1 MGMKLNE
8 NGFLKEIVVVTTK
21 LPRSGGFGSVASGKN
36 HGCKVFIPSHVVK
49 KLEVAET
56 YLCKLVWNT
65 PDQQAGCP
73 YQAIHAKKLDEKLI
87 ELTDVQI
94 ASYEKLTTEL
104 IERVKNGTTTVWDG
118 EILEIL
124 FRENG

>member
-1 MGMKLNE
+1 MQEK
-8 NGFLKEIVVVTTK
+8 GFYKEIVVITTK
-21 LPRSGGFGSVASGKN
+21 LPRSGGFGSIASGKN
-36 HGCKVFIPSHVVK
+36 SGCKVFIPSHVVK

-65 PDQQAGCP
+65 PAQQEGCP
-73 YQAIHAKKLDEKLI
+73 YQAISAKQLDEKLI

-94 ASYEKLTTEL
+94 ANYQSLTSEL

-124 FRENG
+124 FRENK